1 MLMSKMMR
9 TKLSAVFPC
18 FIILALTT
26 ITTAVN
32 AATLTWQSNLPN
44 LPAPTGEAS
53 QHGVAGAFSG
63 RLKTFNNNS
72 EESEVIIVAG
82 GTNFS
87 KQPLLEAITADVGA
101 EKTYHQEI
109 YLLSKKS
116 TKQYQWQ
123 QVKISFFSQPP
134 KNFNWNKDALL
145 FDSASHTWSNLGET
159 PFLPNGG
166 AAIEQW
172 QDGIVLI
179 SGEIKPGVR
188 TPTVKMASFNNNKR
202 ILL

>member
-63 RLKTFNNNS
+63 RLKTFNNND

-82 GTNFS
+82 GANFS

-101 EKTYHQEI
+101 DKIYHQEI

-116 TKQYQWQ
+116 TK
-123 QVKISFFSQPP
+123 
-134 KNFNWNKDALL
+134 
-145 FDSASHTWSNLGET
+145 
-159 PFLPNGG
+159 
-166 AAIEQW
+166 QW

-179 SGEIKPGVR
+179 SGEIKPGVL

-202 ILL
+202 ILP